1 MAHVRNW
8 HDLYPL
14 MVHSSAFL
22 LEVVLGLVI
31 FVTTLALLVRAV
43 RALGVGQGSG
53 AVRARARIDAEMRAR
68 AAGRNPRSTI
78 PEPNAFERGL
88 RRKLTSVEVI
98 LAQSTFAGERA
109 AASKAR
115 DRLRAQLGKDAEPI
129 EDA

>member
-1 MAHVRNW
+1 MVVISDFYDEEHLTRRELRRVGQ
-8 HDLYPL
+8 HHLDGLPPL
-14 MVHSSAFL
+14 SR
-22 LEVVLGLVI
+22 
-31 FVTTLALLVRAV
+31 VRAF
-43 RALGVGQGSG
+43 GVGQGSG
-53 AVRARARIDAEMRAR
+53 AMRARARIDAEMRAR